1 MTDLDPALAA
11 VETEIEQPAVV
22 VEPEAGGETITA
34 PDPAPAEAAT
44 DSPKPSDPPFWTRE
58 ELRKSQKANK
68 RLQSEYDRAQQELE
82 DLRAQRRQPA
92 AETPNYEDD
101 PQGAYIRQ
109 AEQVQLNARLDT
121 SELLARDRHG
131 DEAVDELLEFLGTRP
146 DLARWAVSQ
155 RNPYG
160 AAMQAYRKEQ
170 LAAEI
175 GDDPAAYRAKIEAEL
190 QARIRAEVEAQYAP
204 NPLATAGQ
212 QAPAARIPTPA
223 SQQPSARPKA
233 GQFAGPVPLSELGK
247 HKF

>member
-1 MTDLDPALAA
+1 MTDINPVTDVAVEQVLEPAA
-11 VETEIEQPAVV
+11 VEGEVGLPPVVAETVAPVQAQP
-22 VEPEAGGETITA
+22 
-34 PDPAPAEAAT
+34 

-68 RLQSEYDRAQQELE
+68 RLQSEYDKAQQELE
-82 DLRAQRRQPA
+82 DLRAQRRQQPA
-92 AETPNYEDD
+92 EQYDED

-109 AEQVQLNARLDT
+109 AENAQLNARLDT

-160 AAMQAYRKEQ
+160 AAMQAYKKEQ

-175 GDDPAAYRAKIEAEL
+175 GDDPAAYRAKLEAEL
-190 QARIRAEVEAQYAP
+190 KERIRAEVEAQYAP

-212 QAPAARIPTPA
+212 QSTPPRIPVPA
-223 SQQPSARPKA
+223 SQQASAKPKA
-233 GQFAGPVPLSELGK
+233 GQFAGPVPLSAVTKNNFG
-247 HKF
+247 